1 MKRGVAYVL
10 FRAVVF
16 KRKFKTYSKFRYTYK
31 SYIYDSDYFQIR
43 MKIDTNCII
52 HITQNN
58 TTKLINL
65 WNLWQRILFRS
76 TLLLLVHIRRWQ
88 LWLPLK
94 LLMNY
99 MTKLNL
105 ISQLIRKA
113 ILIHIRSVIVWK
125 YMTLKTLV
133 YVCMCRFW
141 TKVVSWLLQTMI
153 YVC

>member
-1 MKRGVAYVL
+1 
-10 FRAVVF
+10 
-16 KRKFKTYSKFRYTYK
+16 
-31 SYIYDSDYFQIR
+31 

-125 YMTLKTLV
+125 CMTLKTLV
-133 YVCMCRFW
+133 YVCMYVQILNQSCQLTFTNNDLCTLNN
-141 TKVVSWLLQTMI
+141 TKTFFLKLKDPKQ
-153 YVC
+153 